1 MKHFLFALIL
11 LLVSYGAHSQD
22 IIVTKDGDTITCQI
36 TRVSDDFI
44 HFSVFDKSGILLM
57 RSRLPL
63 SEVESYE
70 QTDIEPDV
78 ESNSNEP
85 GLNEQNRL
93 ILPDFKLATFRLAL
107 NAGYTY
113 QFGGYEAWPDS
124 YQKQLQSLWNVGGDF
139 HYFPSEVFGVGIKYN
154 YIFTKAEQDFD
165 PQRYGISS
173 IRDEKIRFSY
183 AALSLMYRNIL
194 ADDQMIHYFIAGGF
208 VQYKSDGLLDGNPYN
223 ERGDTFGVALGVA
236 YDFLVTESVGIG
248 AGAEIN
254 IANLSEIE
262 SNGTVIPVDFSIT
275 RIDLTV
281 GLRFL
286 K

>member
-1 MKHFLFALIL
+1 
-11 LLVSYGAHSQD
+11 
-22 IIVTKDGDTITCQI
+22 
-36 TRVSDDFI
+36 
-44 HFSVFDKSGILLM
+44 M

-70 QTDIEPDV
+70 QSDFETEV
-78 ESNSNEP
+78 ETNQNEP
-85 GLNEQNRL
+85 EITDQNRL
-93 ILPDFKLATFRLAL
+93 ILPDFKLAKFRLSL

-124 YQKQLQSLWNVGGDF
+124 YQKQLQSLWNLGGDF
-139 HYFPSEVFGVGIKYN
+139 HYFPSEVFGLGIKYN
-154 YIFTKAEQDFD
+154 HIFTKADQDFD

-194 ADDQMIHYFIAGGF
+194 ADDQMIQYFIAGGF
-208 VQYKSDGLLDGNPYN
+208 IQYKTDGLLDGNPYN
-223 ERGDTFGVALGVA
+223 ERGDTFGVALGVT
-236 YDFLVTESVGIG
+236 YDFLVTENFGIG

-262 SNGTVIPVDFSIT
+262 SNGAVIPVDFSIT